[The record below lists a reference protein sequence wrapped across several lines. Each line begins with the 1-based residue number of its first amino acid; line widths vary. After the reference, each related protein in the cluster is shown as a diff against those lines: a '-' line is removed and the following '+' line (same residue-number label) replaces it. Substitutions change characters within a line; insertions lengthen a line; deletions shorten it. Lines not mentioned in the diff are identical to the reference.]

1 MFHFNDFAIAP
12 QALQPCGEVEFYL
25 DGDMVS
31 LSMWINGRNTV
42 DASEIQKNSPVEGKV
57 VYPIIYDGFFT
68 SQVVIAGFLKH
79 QQWRKGQATEG
90 VIVHLPSPVATLM
103 EFCRIGCWHH
113 AGTNIHGSEWV
124 GSFKRKMLLYRN

>member
-42 DASEIQKNSPVEGKV
+42 DGSEIRETHQLRLV
-57 VYPIIYDGFFT
+57 VYPIIYQGFSTIPGWPDF
-68 SQVVIAGFLKH
+68 
-79 QQWRKGQATEG
+79 
-90 VIVHLPSPVATLM
+90 
-103 EFCRIGCWHH
+103 
-113 AGTNIHGSEWV
+113 
-124 GSFKRKMLLYRN
+124 